1 MLNKTRIMTER
12 ENDRTMDVTG
22 QIFFQSGAEEGKQ
35 QWIEKNECDG
45 INTIMYIKILSLKF
59 LKS

>member
-1 MLNKTRIMTER
+1 MIMCIQNLVSFSLIILKMLNKTRIMTEW

-35 QWIEKNECDG
+35 
-45 INTIMYIKILSLKF
+45 
-59 LKS
+59 